1 MAAAVSIRL
10 ISISLRCLVRCFYCT
25 SFVRLKYAILCRML
39 SRLWSI
45 FSHDVGVDLGTAN
58 TVVHVKGKGIVIRE
72 PSVVARHVKTKQILA
87 IGTEAK
93 RMLGKT
99 PENIEVIRPL
109 RDGVIADFDAAEAM
123 LKHYIK
129 EVHQLLGG
137 FRRGLSRPRVVVG
150 IPSGVTEV
158 ERRAVQ
164 EAALSAGARH
174 AFLIEEPMAAAIGAG
189 VPVQDPT
196 GHMIVDIGGGTSEIG
211 VVSLGGLVLNRSLRI
226 AGDELTEAVINF
238 ARLKY
243 NLLLGEATAEEV
255 KISIGSAYPLKSES
269 EGRPLSTVVR
279 GRSLEDGL
287 PKSQKITSP
296 ELREAL
302 APVVRQI
309 LNEIALVIEE
319 TPPELV
325 SDILEKGMIM
335 AGGGSLL
342 RGIDKLISEETGM
355 PVWVTEKPMEAVV
368 RGCGKVLEEE
378 GLLTKVRVVGG
389 LR

>member
-1 MAAAVSIRL
+1 MFDRIWNL
-10 ISISLRCLVRCFYCT
+10 
-25 SFVRLKYAILCRML
+25 
-39 SRLWSI
+39 

-58 TVVHVKGKGIVIRE
+58 TIVHIRGKGIVIRE
-72 PSVVARHVKTKQILA
+72 PSVVARHMKTKEIIA

-93 RMLGKT
+93 KMLGKAPAT
-99 PENIEVIRPL
+99 IEVVRPL

-123 LKHYIK
+123 LKFYVR
-129 EVHQLLGG
+129 EVHKMMGGLVLGG
-137 FRRGLSRPRVVVG
+137 VARPRVVVG

-164 EAALSAGARH
+164 EAALSAGARK

-189 VPVQDPT
+189 LPVLDPT
-196 GHMIVDIGGGTSEIG
+196 GQMIVDIGGGTSEIG
-211 VVSLGGLVLNRSLRI
+211 VISLGGLVLNRSLRI

-243 NLLLGEATAEEV
+243 NLLLGESTAEEI
-255 KISIGSAYPLKSES
+255 KINIGSAYPLKTEAD
-269 EGRPLSTVVR
+269 GKPLQMVVR
-279 GRSLEDGL
+279 GRSLENGL
-287 PKSQKITSP
+287 PKSQKIGSV

-325 SDILEKGMIM
+325 SDILEKGMTM

-368 RGCGKVLEEE
+368 RGAGKVLEDES
-378 GLLTKVRVVGG
+378 LLSKVRVVGG